1 MRFTNCSLYSAAIE
15 CYPGIN
21 PEKMLL
27 YKTKSNILVLAFY
40 SPLLTFYS
48 VAALDS
54 ALGVG
59 MGSKPAFRRCA
70 LVEHLLQQE
79 MRRLYSIRKA
89 EEEWVWCGE
98 RSEVPICWPGLLSRG
113 LLSARDVAKKL
124 LSLLLPTILRS
135 CYFMWAL
142 KALRGGP
149 GHILKDCGPWSSF
162 KRLRTDGLLWFYWSK
177 EKALT
182 WPVKSG
188 WIDKFMA
195 MGLVF

>member
-1 MRFTNCSLYSAAIE
+1 MRFTNCSPYSAAIE

-89 EEEWVWCGE
+89 EEEWECGVV
-98 RSEVPICWPGLLSRG
+98 RGVRCSFADLAYSQEVCCQLGMLPRNYWVFYCPLF
-113 LLSARDVAKKL
+113 SAAV
-124 LSLLLPTILRS
+124 IS
-135 CYFMWAL
+135 C
-142 KALRGGP
+142 
-149 GHILKDCGPWSSF
+149 GHWKH
-162 KRLRTDGLLWFYWSK
+162 
-177 EKALT
+177 
-182 WPVKSG
+182 SG
-188 WIDKFMA
+188 A
-195 MGLVF
+195 V